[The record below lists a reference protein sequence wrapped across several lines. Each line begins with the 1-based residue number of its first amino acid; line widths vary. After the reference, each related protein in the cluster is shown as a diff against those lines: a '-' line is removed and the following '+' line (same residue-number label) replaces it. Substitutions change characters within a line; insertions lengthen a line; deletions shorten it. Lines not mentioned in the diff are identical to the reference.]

1 MRKIS
6 VGICLALVCVFS
18 LGLQS
23 CKKYNRLYMPKG
35 ELAINIRDE
44 PRSLDP
50 RQVRLL
56 SEISLVKHIYEGLV
70 EENTTSGI
78 IEPALAANYSV
89 SEDGLTY
96 TFKLKQAF
104 WSNGDPITAEDFLA
118 SWKQMANQ
126 EVSGIYAFAFNPI
139 KNVRKIQEKELS
151 IDHFGVSAP
160 NESTLI
166 VTLESPTSHFL
177 KLLALPVFFPVHKS
191 QRTLPLK
198 ESLPITSG
206 AFYPKKIKQKQW
218 IKLSKNPYYYN
229 QKQVETQTITIHF
242 IPDANTAAKLFNQG
256 KLNWQGPPWGE
267 RIPQETLSSLESRGH
282 LHSFDVAGTSW
293 LTFNIH
299 KFPLNNMKLREAL
312 AYALDK
318 ESLVSTIFLG
328 RVKTANHLLPTNI
341 HSYPEQQEQEISY
354 RKVYARKLFTEA
366 LEELHITA
374 KDLEHLNL
382 IFPVSSPTSSLLV
395 QLIREQWKESLGFT
409 IPIIGKEFA
418 LLQSDLSSGNFSLA
432 TGGWFADF
440 SDPMAFLTIFAYP
453 SGVPPY
459 ATNHKGFL
467 ELLQNIEQEKD
478 PNKRSNLVSQ
488 ASFYLETSH
497 IIEPIYHDA
506 FQFAMNKKL
515 SNLGVSPTGVVDF
528 RYAKEN

>member
-1 MRKIS
+1 M
-6 VGICLALVCVFS
+6 V
-18 LGLQS
+18 Q
-23 CKKYNRLYMPKG
+23 
-35 ELAINIRDE
+35 ENI
-44 PRSLDP
+44 
-50 RQVRLL
+50 L
-56 SEISLVKHIYEGLV
+56 SG
-70 EENTTSGI
+70 N
-78 IEPALAANYSV
+78 IEPALAESYSL

-96 TFKLKQAF
+96 IFKLKPAF
-104 WSNGDPITAEDFLA
+104 WSNGDPLKAEDFIE
-118 SWKQMANQ
+118 SWKQVATQ

-139 KNVRKIQEKELS
+139 KNLRKIQEKQLS
-151 IDHFGVSAP
+151 IDHLGVSAP

-166 VTLESPTSHFL
+166 ITLESPTSHFL

-191 QRTLPLK
+191 QRSLSSK
-198 ESLPITSG
+198 SLPVASG

-218 IKLSKNPYYYN
+218 IRLSKNPYYYN
-229 QKQVETQTITIHF
+229 QSKVETETITIHF

-267 RIPQETLSSLESRGH
+267 RIPQETLSNLESKGH

-312 AYALDK
+312 ACALDK
-318 ESLVSTIFLG
+318 EALVSTLFLG
-328 RVKTANHLLPTNI
+328 RAKTANHLLPTNI
-341 HSYPEQQEQEISY
+341 HSYPESQQQKILNC
-354 RKVYARKLFTEA
+354 KAYAKKLFKEA
-366 LEELHITA
+366 LEELQITA

-382 IFPVSSPTSSLLV
+382 IFPVSSSASSLLV
-395 QLIREQWKESLGFT
+395 QLVREQWKETLGFS

-418 LLQSDLSSGNFSLA
+418 FLQADLASGNFSLA

-440 SDPMAFLTIFAYP
+440 ADPMAFLTIFAYP

-459 ATNHKGFL
+459 AINQKDFL
-467 ELLQNIEQEKD
+467 EILQNIEHEQD
-478 PNKRSNLVSQ
+478 PQKRSKLVSE
-488 ASFYLETSH
+488 ASLYLETFH

>member
-6 VGICLALVCVFS
+6 VGICITILLS
-18 LGLQS
+18 LSVVLQG
-23 CKKYNRLYMPKG
+23 CKESSHSSTSRG

-70 EENTTSGI
+70 QENNLSGN
-78 IEPALAANYSV
+78 IEPALAEDYSL
-89 SEDGLTY
+89 SSDGLTY
-96 TFKLKQAF
+96 TFKLKSAF
-104 WSNGDPITAEDFLA
+104 WSNGDPLTAEDFIE
-118 SWKQMANQ
+118 SWKQVATQ
-126 EVSGIYAFAFNPI
+126 EVSGIYAFALNPI
-139 KNVRKIQEKELS
+139 KNVRKIQEGHLS
-151 IDHFGVSAP
+151 IDHFGVHSP
-160 NESTLI
+160 NESTLV

-191 QRTLPLK
+191 QRTLQSK
-198 ESLPITSG
+198 SLPIASG
-206 AFYPKKIKQKQW
+206 AFYPKNIKQKQW
-218 IKLSKNPYYYN
+218 IKLSKNPHYYN
-229 QKQVETQTITIHF
+229 QSQVETKTITIHF

-267 RIPQETLSSLESRGH
+267 RIPQETLSNLQSKGH

-293 LTFNIH
+293 LTFNIN

-312 AYALDK
+312 ASALDK
-318 ESLVSTIFLG
+318 EALVSTIFLG
-328 RVKTANHLLPTNI
+328 RAKTADHLLPTNI
-341 HSYPEQQEQEISY
+341 HSYPEHQKQEVAQ
-354 RKVYARKLFTEA
+354 RQAYAKKLFKEA
-366 LEELHITA
+366 LEELQITA

-382 IFPVSSPTSSLLV
+382 IFPVSSSASSLLV
-395 QLIREQWKESLGFT
+395 QLIREQWKESLGFA
-409 IPIIGKEFA
+409 IPIFGKEFA
-418 LLQSDLSSGNFSLA
+418 LLQADLSSGNFSLA

-440 SDPMAFLTIFAYP
+440 ADPMAFLTIFAYP

-459 ATNHKGFL
+459 AINHKDFL
-467 ELLQNIEQEKD
+467 EILQNIEQEQD
-478 PNKRSNLVSQ
+478 HQKRSELVSQ
-488 ASFYLETSH
+488 ASLYLETFH